1 MQILVSFVS
10 VFLRTRC
17 SVTVAGAIEMAAYCI
32 GTLMLC
38 LFFLVNGIP
47 RPNEG
52 TGKARVHEQQPLSH
66 EEHYNGDQH
75 EHNADFDHEA
85 FLGNEQKAT
94 FDQLSPEESLRRLGY
109 VDIVNSKAIT

>member
-17 SVTVAGAIEMAAYCI
+17 SATVAGAIEMAAYCI

-109 VDIVNSKAIT
+109 VDIVDSKAII